1 MLLIDGFVHRSGLSE
16 ILSRWMVDKP
26 APGDVMRLKTIV
38 NFNSY
43 VARLWIGWFSR
54 DVLRAFHGVDPVRYA
69 VRLKGQLKDFIVTHP
84 QYTNPRIEEMR
95 ERYRRFPEDFYRDT
109 PIDGSI
115 YVNGEGGPAR
125 FVGSSR
131 IKRFRRIAE
140 KGSRRIIDFMLGRIR
155 ANADVLAE
163 ERARSLGISKDQLIT
178 PQELMVEEFN
188 HAERR
193 LLKTLK
199 QGTIHSE
206 LPELEIPDVAGVKMI
221 VEPADF
227 ARFKDLLAAM
237 PGVEIAEEEHHVG
250 NYNGINLKLDFALP
264 RERLLAAPPEESFL
278 RVLSFRGFD
287 RGTVADT
294 YREFV
299 ETAEETVRLEMI
311 VSSFE
316 ELLESEIGRSMHE
329 ERVRAQRAHQ
339 DYNGHLATNVRY
351 FMDFVLSLC
360 RAPAC
365 ADFEEVPIK
374 LWVKYM
380 PDTHERAVRSLY
392 IPEEFYFDTAGA
404 LSLLPPSGGLEA
416 PAPTDQDGTPG

>member
-1 MLLIDGFVHRSGLSE
+1 MLLIDGFVHRSALSE

-43 VARLWIGWFSR
+43 VARLWIDWFAR
-54 DVLRAFHGVDPVRYA
+54 DVLKSFHGVEPVRYS
-69 VRLKGQLKDFIVTHP
+69 VRLKGQLKDFIVAHP
-84 QYTNPRIEEMR
+84 QYTNPRIEEMLQH
-95 ERYRRFPEDFYRDT
+95 YCRFPEDFYRDT
-109 PIDGSI
+109 PIDGAI
-115 YVNGEGGPAR
+115 YVNGEGEEAR

-163 ERARSLGISKDQLIT
+163 ERARSMGISKDQLIT
-178 PQELMVEEFN
+178 PQEMMVEEFN

-193 LLKTLK
+193 LLKSIK
-199 QGTIHSE
+199 QGTIQSE

-221 VEPADF
+221 VEPDDF
-227 ARFKDLLAAM
+227 GGFRDLLSAM
-237 PGVEIAEEEHHVG
+237 PGVEIVEEEHHVG
-250 NYNGINLKLDFALP
+250 NYNGINLKLCYKLP
-264 RERLLAAPPEESFL
+264 RERLLAEPPSEAFL
-278 RVLSFRGFD
+278 RVLMFRGFE
-287 RGTVADT
+287 RETIAVK

-299 ETAEETVRLEMI
+299 ESAEDTVRLEMI
-311 VSSFE
+311 VASFE

-329 ERVRAQRAHQ
+329 ERVRTQRANH

-351 FMDFVLSLC
+351 FMEYVLSLC

-365 ADFEEVPIK
+365 GDLAEVPFK

-380 PDTHERAVRSLY
+380 PDTIERAVRSLY
-392 IPEEFYFDTAGA
+392 VPEDYFFDTAGA
-404 LSLLPPSGGLEA
+404 PSCSPPPSSFER
-416 PAPTDQDGTPG
+416 PAEEEVLP

>member
-1 MLLIDGFVHRSGLSE
+1 MLLIDGFVHRSALSE

-26 APGDVMRLKTIV
+26 APGDVMRLKTII
-38 NFNSY
+38 NLNSY
-43 VARLWIGWFSR
+43 VARLWVDWFAR
-54 DVLRAFHGVDPVRYA
+54 DVLKAFRGVDPVRYT
-69 VRLKGQLKDFIVTHP
+69 VRNKGQLKDFIVAHP
-84 QYTNPRIEEMR
+84 RYASPRIEEML

-109 PIDGSI
+109 PIDGAI
-115 YVNGEGGPAR
+115 YVNDIDGTLE

-163 ERARSLGISKDQLIT
+163 ERARSMGISKDQLIT
-178 PQELMVEEFN
+178 PQEMMVEEFN

-193 LLKTLK
+193 LLKSLK
-199 QGTIHSE
+199 QGTIQSE

-221 VEPADF
+221 VEPGDF
-227 ARFKDLLAAM
+227 GRFRDLLAAM

-250 NYNGINLKLDFALP
+250 NYNGINLKLGYKLP
-264 RERLLAAPPEESFL
+264 KERLLAEPPSESYL
-278 RVLSFRGFD
+278 RVLSYRGFD
-287 RGTVADT
+287 RATVADR

-299 ETAEETVRLEMI
+299 EGAEDAVRLEMI
-311 VSSFE
+311 VASFE

-329 ERVRAQRAHQ
+329 ERVRVQRSHGE
-339 DYNGHLATNVRY
+339 YNGHLATNVRY
-351 FMDFVLSLC
+351 FMEYVLSLC

-365 ADFEEVPIK
+365 ADLAEVPFK

-380 PDTHERAVRSLY
+380 PDTIERAVRRLY
-392 IPEEFYFDTAGA
+392 IPEDYFFDTAGEP
-404 LSLLPPSGGLEA
+404 SCSPPDCSFER
-416 PAPTDQDGTPG
+416 PADADREGTGA

>member
-1 MLLIDGFVHRSGLSE
+1 MLQIDGFVHRSALSE

-38 NFNSY
+38 NLNSY
-43 VARLWIGWFSR
+43 MARLWIDWFAR
-54 DVLRAFHGVDPVRYA
+54 DVLKAFHGVEPVRYS
-69 VRLKGQLKDFIVTHP
+69 VRLKGQLKDFIVAHP
-84 QYTNPRIEEMR
+84 QYTNPRIEEML

-109 PIDGSI
+109 PIDGAI
-115 YVNGEGGPAR
+115 YVNGEGDAAR

-163 ERARSLGISKDQLIT
+163 ERARSMGISKDQLVT
-178 PQELMVEEFN
+178 PQEMMVEEFN

-193 LLKTLK
+193 LLKSIK
-199 QGTIHSE
+199 QGTIQSE

-221 VEPADF
+221 VEPDDF
-227 ARFKDLLAAM
+227 DRFRDLLAGM
-237 PGVEIAEEEHHVG
+237 PGVEITEEEHHVG
-250 NYNGINLKLDFALP
+250 NYNGINLKLCYRLP
-264 RERLLAAPPEESFL
+264 RERLLAEPPSESFL
-278 RVLSFRGFD
+278 HVLSFRGFD
-287 RGTVADT
+287 RATVAGK

-299 ETAEETVRLEMI
+299 ESAEDTVRLEAI
-311 VSSFE
+311 VASFE

-329 ERVRAQRAHQ
+329 ERVRVQRAHQ

-351 FMDFVLSLC
+351 FMDFVLNLC
-360 RAPAC
+360 RAPSC
-365 ADFEEVPIK
+365 PDLADVPIK

-380 PDTHERAVRSLY
+380 PDTHERVVRGLY
-392 IPEEFYFDTAGA
+392 VPEEYYFDVAGA
-404 LSLLPPSGGLEA
+404 PSCLPPGTSFVPRADGDLGGA
-416 PAPTDQDGTPG
+416 GA